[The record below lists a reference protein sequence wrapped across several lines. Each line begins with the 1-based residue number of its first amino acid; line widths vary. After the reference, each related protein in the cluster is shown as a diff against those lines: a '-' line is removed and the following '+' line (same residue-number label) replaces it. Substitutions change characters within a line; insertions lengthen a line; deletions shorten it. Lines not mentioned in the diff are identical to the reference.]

1 MDNIILTPI
10 ERKNID
16 IVLNQKNE
24 DENYLQKIDVKG
36 KKARKLFLLIGNN
49 RLFFFK
55 VGGKL
60 EIDYHFLDIL
70 ELKSDTPKD
79 LQIKFRNDNGKE
91 PLQFTVDSSKDTSE
105 IILAVDYLFTLNFPG
120 MKSNRLKIIIQPE
133 SRITDIYS
141 SPNAI
146 TPEMGP
152 CGGFTLTYFSM
163 CDFMNIQ
170 PISEVSWHIDNVIVG
185 SGIKEFDYGFFYK
198 KDRLLGTDARPIM
211 AALAIN
217 PYFTSFSIRGMKLS
231 NECLLSIISLLSQNS
246 YFEKLVL
253 NGLGMDRSM
262 AEKLIES
269 LSANKALPL
278 RELDLGNNPIEDK
291 GMTSIADWLKSTNHH
306 ISSLILNNCSAG
318 RSAMSLLCESLF
330 SNENIHH
337 HLRYLDIGGNKLETD
352 GSTALSGLLAKSRCL
367 STLIVSNSTPQF
379 HILKPCV
386 SINKFDNSGNR
397 VVRKDNIHRDM
408 VNFLNHSIYLVDLNL
423 SKCQIPIESINDIF
437 GEGNLVKMETLNI
450 ADNDL
455 GDEGITILADIMATH
470 PSIRSL
476 DISNNFNRRSKTR
489 TSTIESIINMIE
501 RKSKTHNS
509 IRSLFIQGASKS
521 QLKGD
526 LLPIICCLFYN
537 TNLKEIDISGHQAG
551 DIVAASIGKLLQS
564 NSSLTKLYFD
574 DNSVSVRGLNLVK
587 IGLSRNSSMLH
598 MPLPIKDIASALKS
612 DANPLHLTRMTEVC
626 NEIQQT
632 LLDNYVMSKS
642 CSKSF
647 TKPRSNSNPL
657 VADPK
662 STINT
667 CAGLKSF
674 ISDQIDISEPLANL
688 HVN

>member
-1 MDNIILTPI
+1 
-10 ERKNID
+10 
-16 IVLNQKNE
+16 
-24 DENYLQKIDVKG
+24 
-36 KKARKLFLLIGNN
+36 
-49 RLFFFK
+49 LFFFK

-79 LQIKFRNDNGKE
+79 IQLKFRNDNGKE

-120 MKSNRLKIIIQPE
+120 MKANRLKIIIQPE

-141 SPNAI
+141 SPNAV

-231 NECLLSIISLLSQNS
+231 SECLLSIISLLSQNC
-246 YFEKLVL
+246 YFEKLIL
-253 NGLGMDRSM
+253 NGLGIDRSM
-262 AEKLIES
+262 TEKLVEA
-269 LSANKALPL
+269 LTTNKALPL

-291 GMTSIADWLKSTNHH
+291 GMTSIADWLKNTNHH

-318 RSAMSLLCESLF
+318 RSAMSTLCESLY
-330 SNENIHH
+330 SNENIYQ
-337 HLRYLDIGGNKLETD
+337 HLRYLDVGGNKLETD
-352 GSTALSGLLAKSRCL
+352 GSTALSGLLAKSKCIH
-367 STLIVSNSTPQF
+367 TLIVPNSTPQF

-397 VVRKDNIHRDM
+397 VIRKDNIHRDM

-423 SKCQIPIESINDIF
+423 SKCQIPIDSIKDIF

-455 GDEGITILADIMATH
+455 GDEGITTLCEILTTH

-476 DISNNFNRRSKTR
+476 DISNNFNRRSKQR
-489 TSTIESIINMIE
+489 TNTIESIIDMIE

-509 IRSLFIQGASKS
+509 IRSLFIQASGSKS

-551 DIVAASIGKLLQS
+551 DIAAASIGKLLQS
-564 NSSLTKLYFD
+564 NNSLTKMYYD
-574 DNSVSVRGLNLVK
+574 DNSISVRGLGLIK
-587 IGLSRNSSMLH
+587 IGLTRNSCMLH

-612 DANPLHLTRMTEVC
+612 DANPLHLTKMTEVC
-626 NEIQQT
+626 NEIQQI
-632 LLDNYVMSKS
+632 LLDNYTVSKHS
-642 CSKSF
+642 SKSF
-647 TKPRSNSNPL
+647 GLTKPRSNSNPM

-662 STINT
+662 ATINT

-674 ISDQIDISEPLANL
+674 IPDQIDVAEPLANL